1 MWLTLLALRNR
12 IGILMLS
19 LAMVVLGA
27 TSLDRLPVDLF
38 PNIQVP
44 VAFVGVIYKGAPPID
59 IEQSVLYPIEKAVSS
74 ASNVEHV
81 ESFAKYGF
89 GSVQIWFN
97 WGADINVG
105 QMEVMQRVTQILNSL
120 PPGILQPFIVK
131 FDVSNI
137 PVAFVTVSDPNMDE
151 RGLYDLAYN
160 TIAPQIEQIANVA
173 AATVE
178 GGKIRQININ
188 LDPALLHARS
198 LSILDVVKSVKAANL
213 ILPSGDIKAGNLDY
227 NVFTNNQFRT
237 VEPLNDVIVKVTPQ
251 GQPVRV
257 RDLGTVTDSSDI
269 QTNIVRTDGRRS
281 VYLRVNKQ
289 PNANTVEVVDALRK
303 AMPKMIGI
311 PPSVKMGV
319 SFDQSVYIRQ
329 SIKNLMEQA
338 LHGSLLAAAVILVF
352 LRNLTSTMIIS
363 VAIPLSIMVTFII
376 LYFSGQTLNA
386 FTLGGLALGIGR
398 LVDDSIVELENIQR
412 HLNASHE
419 RWETVRSLAQDV
431 APGARLNLDV
441 PTKWEALLEAA
452 REVAMPIFA
461 STVTTVVVFLPIL
474 FVVGI
479 AKLLFIPLTITIA
492 IALFTSFF
500 VSRTVTPAL
509 CYKFLKPEQE
519 AHRAMPAW
527 FVTMMAWS
535 QAKYEALDARY
546 EAALAWALVHKKAL
560 IVTVVS
566 IFLVSLA
573 MVPFIGSEFI
583 PVTDESQF
591 RINVRAPV
599 GQRVEKTEQQVAAIE
614 RVIRETIPPDE
625 LETIV
630 SSTGVLSQGRSSLFN
645 RNSGPHSSV
654 ISVYLTPPDR
664 RRPNYLR
671 LAMPGTDWEIQVPFG
686 KRSQVQ
692 IMNEVRPKVLKL
704 FPGVAMFFDPGGLVK
719 RVTSFGSQKAVDVEI
734 YGYDMEKARGVIQQV
749 EAAMHQTRGLA
760 DIEVSRE
767 ENYPELDIDVDREKA
782 ALLGVSET
790 DIANAVLFSLNG
802 NGQTDPIIFTD
813 PQNGN
818 EYYIS
823 AWLAEQY
830 RKDLTDL
837 ENHIL
842 LTSKAGTPV
851 LLKNVASIRF
861 NAGPVQ
867 IERKYFQRIVHVT
880 ANPVG
885 RDLGGIAEELES
897 RFADLQL
904 PQGFSLRLAG
914 QVQQQRETF
923 EGLIFATVLALM
935 LVYMV
940 MAAQFKSLLDP
951 FIIMFAVPM
960 GLPGVIWI
968 LLLTDT
974 TLSTTSFMGVIM
986 MLGIVVSNGVL
997 LVDYT
1002 NVLRRRG
1009 LALREAVVQAART
1022 RLRPILMTS
1031 LATVFGLLPM
1041 ALGLGTGGETNAP
1054 LARAVIGGLSV
1065 STVLTLFLIPTL
1077 YLILEER
1084 FPRKADPM
1092 AEGDLSP
1099 NGRKERRGVGEMA
1112 ESPARG

>member
-19 LAMVVLGA
+19 LAMIVLGA
-27 TSLDRLPVDLF
+27 TSLGRLPVDLF

-44 VAFVGVIYKGAPPID
+44 VAFVGVIYKGAPPLD
-59 IEQSVLYPIEKAVSS
+59 IEQSVVYPIEKAVSS

-81 ESFAKYGF
+81 ESFSKHGIGA
-89 GSVQIWFN
+89 VQIWFN

-137 PVAFVTVSDPNMDE
+137 PVAFVTVSGGNMDE
-151 RGLYDLAYN
+151 RALYDLAFN

-188 LDPALLHARS
+188 LDPALLNARG
-198 LSILDVVKSVKAANL
+198 LSILDVVRAVKASNL

-227 NVFTNNQFRT
+227 NVFTNNQFKT
-237 VEPLNDVIVKVTPQ
+237 VEPIQDVIVKVNPQ
-251 GQPVRV
+251 GNPVRV
-257 RDLGTVTDSSDI
+257 KDVGTVADSSDI
-269 QTNIVRTDGRRS
+269 QTNIVRTDGQRS

-289 PNANTVEVVDALRK
+289 PTANTVEVVDGLRK
-303 AMPKMIGI
+303 QLTKMIGV
-311 PPSVKMGV
+311 PPGVKLGV

-329 SIKNLMEQA
+329 SIKNLIEQA
-338 LHGSLLAAAVILVF
+338 LHGSVLAAVVILIF
-352 LRNLTSTMIIS
+352 LRNLTSTIIIS
-363 VAIPLSIMVTFII
+363 VAIPLSVMVTFIV
-376 LYFSGQTLNA
+376 LYFSGQTLNV

-412 HLNASHE
+412 HLNDSHK
-419 RWETVRSLAQDV
+419 RWLEVMQDAREM
-431 APGARLNLDV
+431 APDAKLNMEV

-461 STVTTVVVFLPIL
+461 STVTTVVVFLPIF

-479 AKLLFIPLTITIA
+479 AKLLMIPLTYAIA
-492 IALFTSFF
+492 ISLFTSFF

-519 AHRAMPAW
+519 AHRSMPGW
-527 FVTMMAWS
+527 WKRLMAWS
-535 QAKYEALDARY
+535 
-546 EAALAWALVHKKAL
+546 AALYESLDTSYQETLEWVLDHRRLFIAGVVLLFVGSLLLVPYL
-560 IVTVVS
+560 GTE
-566 IFLVSLA
+566 FL
-573 MVPFIGSEFI
+573 

-599 GQRVEKTEQQVAAIE
+599 GQRVELTEQQVGEIE
-614 RVIRETIPPDE
+614 RVLIENIPPNE

-630 SSTGVLSQGRSSLFN
+630 SSTGVLAQGRSSLFN
-645 RNSGPHSSV
+645 SNTGPHTSV
-654 ISVYLTPPDR
+654 VQVYLKPPD
-664 RRPNYLR
+664 
-671 LAMPGTDWEIQVPFG
+671 
-686 KRSQVQ
+686 KRTRNQVQ
-692 IMNEVRPKVLKL
+692 IMNDVRPKVLKL
-704 FPGVAMFFDPGGLVK
+704 FPGVAMFFDPGGIVK

-734 YGYDMEKARGVIQQV
+734 YGYDLEKARGVIRQV
-749 EAAMHQTRGLA
+749 EAVMHQTAGLA

-767 ENYPELDIDVDREKA
+767 ENYPELNITVDREKA
-782 ALLGVSET
+782 ALLGISET
-790 DIANAVLFSLNG
+790 DVANAVLFSLNG

-823 AWLAEQY
+823 AWLAEEY
-830 RKDLTDL
+830 RKDLSALD
-837 ENHIL
+837 NIIL
-842 LTSKAGTPV
+842 TTKAGEPV
-851 LLKNVASIRF
+851 LLKNVASVKF
-861 NAGPVQ
+861 NAGPVK
-867 IERKYFQRIVHVT
+867 IDRKYFQRVVHIT

-885 RDLGGIAEELES
+885 RDLGAIAGDLDAA
-897 RFADLQL
+897 FANLQL
-904 PQGFSLRLAG
+904 APGFSIQLAG
-914 QVQQQRETF
+914 QIQQQRETF
-923 EGLIFATVLALM
+923 QGLIFASILALV

-951 FIIMFAVPM
+951 FIIMFSVPM
-960 GLPGVIWI
+960 GFPGVII
-968 LLLTDT
+968 ALFITGT
-974 TLSTTSFMGVIM
+974 TISTTSFMGVIM

-1009 LALREAVVQAART
+1009 LALREAVVRGGRT

-1041 ALGLGTGGETNAP
+1041 AIGWGTGGETNAP
-1054 LARAVIGGLSV
+1054 LARAVVGGLSV
-1065 STVLTLFLIPTL
+1065 STMLTLFLVPTL
-1077 YLILEER
+1077 YLMLEER
-1084 FPRKADPM
+1084 FPRKAE
-1092 AEGDLSP
+1092 AEMQP
-1099 NGRKERRGVGEMA
+1099 NGGVGRLPA
-1112 ESPARG
+1112 PSAVESPVLG

>member
-12 IGILMLS
+12 VGILMLS

-27 TSLDRLPVDLF
+27 TSLERLPVDLF

-44 VAFVGVIYKGAPPID
+44 VAFVGVVYKGAPPLD
-59 IEQSVLYPIEKAVSS
+59 IEQSVVYPIEKAVSS

-81 ESFAKYGF
+81 ESFAKHGI
-89 GSVQIWFN
+89 GAVQVWFN

-105 QMEVMQRVTQILNSL
+105 QMEVMQRVTQILNGL

-137 PVAFVTVSDPNMDE
+137 PVAFVTVSGSNLDE
-151 RGLYDLAYN
+151 RALYDLAFN
-160 TIAPQIEQIANVA
+160 TIAPQIEQLPNVA

-178 GGKIRQININ
+178 GGRVRQININ
-188 LDPALLHARS
+188 LDPALLNARG
-198 LSILDVVKSVKAANL
+198 LSILDVVREVKASNL

-227 NVFTNNQFRT
+227 NVFTNNQFKT
-237 VEPLNDVIVKVTPQ
+237 VEPINDVIVKVNEL
-251 GQPVRV
+251 GNPVRV
-257 RDLGTVTDSSDI
+257 RDLGTVTDASDI
-269 QTNIVRTDGRRS
+269 QTNIVRTDGQRA

-289 PNANTVEVVDALRK
+289 PGANTVGVVDALRR
-303 AMPKMIGI
+303 ALPNMIGI
-311 PPSVKMGV
+311 PSGVKLGV

-329 SIKNLMEQA
+329 SINNLMEQA
-338 LHGSLLAAAVILVF
+338 LHGSILAAAVILIF

-363 VAIPLSIMVTFII
+363 VAIPLSIMVTFIL
-376 LYFSGQTLNA
+376 LYFTGQTLNV
-386 FTLGGLALGIGR
+386 FTLGGLALGVGR

-412 HLNASHE
+412 HLNTGQR
-419 RWETVRSLAQDV
+419 RWEAI
-431 APGARLNLDV
+431 
-441 PTKWEALLEAA
+441 LEAA

-479 AKLLFIPLTITIA
+479 AKLLFIPLTFTIA

-509 CYKFLKPEQE
+509 CLKFLRPERE
-519 AHRAMPAW
+519 AHRNMPHW
-527 FVTMMAWS
+527 WVRLMAWS
-535 QAKYEALDARY
+535 EAKYEALDARY
-546 EAALAWALVHKKAL
+546 QQMLSSALAHRRAL
-560 IVTVVS
+560 IGS
-566 IFLVSLA
+566 ILAVFLGSLA
-573 MVPFIGSEFI
+573 LLPFIGTEFI

-591 RINVRAPV
+591 RIVVRAPV
-599 GQRVEKTEQQVAAIE
+599 GQRVEKTEQQVAAVE
-614 RVIRETIPPDE
+614 RVIRETIAPDE

-630 SSTGVLSQGRSSLFN
+630 SSTGVLAQGRSSLFN
-645 RNSGPHSSV
+645 QNTGPHTSV
-654 ISVYLTPPDR
+654 VQVYLVSPDKR
-664 RRPNYLR
+664 R
-671 LAMPGTDWEIQVPFG
+671 
-686 KRSQVQ
+686 RSQVQ
-692 IMNEVRPKVLKL
+692 VMNEVRPKILKL

-734 YGYDMEKARGVIQQV
+734 YGYDLEKARGAIRQV
-749 EAAMHQTRGLA
+749 EAVMHQTPGLA

-767 ENYPELDIDVDREKA
+767 ENYPELDINVDREKA

-790 DIANAVLFSLNG
+790 DVANAVLFSLNG

-823 AWLAEQY
+823 AWLAELS
-830 RKDLTDL
+830 RKDLIDL
-837 ENHIL
+837 DNIL
-842 LTSKAGTPV
+842 LTTKAGQPV
-851 LLKNVASIRF
+851 LLKNVATVRQ
-861 NAGPVQ
+861 NAGPVK
-867 IERKYFQRIVHVT
+867 IDRKYFQRVIHIT
-880 ANPVG
+880 ANPVN
-885 RDLGGIAEELES
+885 RDLGAIAEELET
-897 RFADLQL
+897 RFAALQL
-904 PQGFSLRLAG
+904 PTGFSIRLAG
-914 QVQQQRETF
+914 QIRQQRETF
-923 EGLIFATVLALM
+923 QGLIFATVLAVL

-940 MAAQFKSLLDP
+940 MAAQFKSLIDP
-951 FIIMFAVPM
+951 FIIMFSVPL
-960 GLPGVIWI
+960 GLPGVILI
-968 LLLTDT
+968 LFLTNT

-1009 LALREAVVQAART
+1009 IALRDAVVRAART

-1041 ALGLGTGGETNAP
+1041 AIGLGTGGETNAP

-1065 STVLTLFLIPTL
+1065 STMLTLFLIPTL
-1077 YLILEER
+1077 YLMLEER
-1084 FPRKADPM
+1084 FPRRSDPELGEADAERNGEIDVLPQPM
-1092 AEGDLSP
+1092 EKP
-1099 NGRKERRGVGEMA
+1099 VGV
-1112 ESPARG
+1112 